1 MRRRADFF
9 LFSCGSPTALWSGPP
24 FFSYSATLSSHHA
37 PLSLISQADA
47 PGIKATVSEAKD
59 PKACKYTEEGTLLH
73 EMMQRV
79 YKSDRRMAALADL
92 EVTLSAAD
100 KAGIEATLKEKGAE
114 KGFSAAEI
122 TEMMG
127 KITIPDKQPLSK
139 ML

>member
-1 MRRRADFF
+1 MRLSDGALERTPFFF
-9 LFSCGSPTALWSGPP
+9 LFRHPLFSPR
-24 FFSYSATLSSHHA
+24 A
-37 PLSLISQADA
+37 PVSPSQADA

>member
-1 MRRRADFF
+1 
-9 LFSCGSPTALWSGPP
+9 
-24 FFSYSATLSSHHA
+24 
-37 PLSLISQADA
+37 
-47 PGIKATVSEAKD
+47 
-59 PKACKYTEEGTLLH
+59 
-73 EMMQRV
+73 MMQRV

-92 EVTLSAAD
+92 EVTLSAAV